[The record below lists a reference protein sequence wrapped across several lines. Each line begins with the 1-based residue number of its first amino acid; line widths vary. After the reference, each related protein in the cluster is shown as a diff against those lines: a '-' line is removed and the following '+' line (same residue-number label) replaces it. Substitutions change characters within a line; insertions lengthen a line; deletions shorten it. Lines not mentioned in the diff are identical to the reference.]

1 MLISG
6 ITYDI
11 LRNMIVFILAAL
23 FFVPIGIVSGFL
35 ALGWFWDF
43 FSSCFFSLSNY
54 CGMDMSFKAVLFG
67 FITFGCVTGLAKLW
81 SRAK

>member
-23 FFVPIGIVSGFL
+23 FLVPIGIVSGFL

-43 FSSCFFSLSNY
+43 VSSCFFSLSNY
-54 CGMDMSFKAVLFG
+54 CGMDMSFKATVFA
-67 FITFGCVTGLAKLW
+67 FITFGCFAGLVKLW